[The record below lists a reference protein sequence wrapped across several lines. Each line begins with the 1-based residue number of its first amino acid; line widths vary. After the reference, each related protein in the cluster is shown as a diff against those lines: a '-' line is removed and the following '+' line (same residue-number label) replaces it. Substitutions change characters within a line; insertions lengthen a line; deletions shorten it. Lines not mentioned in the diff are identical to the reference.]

1 LALIFALSV
10 GALFAGAFAA
20 AAARPEAVV
29 RHARAV
35 LAALGAVSVFAAAAL
50 VVGEPPGLNL
60 RIDPSTEPMLPA
72 GDPAREVYRQAIADF
87 GEDEVYVIA
96 METEELF
103 RAETLEAL
111 RRATDRIARFPE
123 VRSVQSLTDVVSFR
137 YDSELESIEVADFID
152 EIPEQAEALATL
164 RARALSDPLYRRTL
178 ISDDGR
184 TAAINVTFRKMTDQQ
199 FIEDRLD
206 ERIREA
212 LDQEERPGIRFHV
225 AGRSHIKTRVYH
237 VMVGDMRLL
246 IPIALGVVALGL
258 FLVFGS
264 RRGVLLPLGIV
275 AGSTLWTFGAIA
287 WLDRPLTVLT
297 TLLAPM
303 LTAIGSVYGI
313 HALARYEEETARAG
327 GGGGGGG
334 GAEETPVVASPGGF
348 PSPTLLHLRLP
359 VLAAGFTTMIGFGA
373 LLLTDVPA
381 VFEVGAFSVL
391 GVASMTLLTLVG
403 FPAAL
408 ALLPL
413 RAPATAGAAHALPAR
428 IAVRLDR
435 LLEAVARR
443 VARHAG
449 IALAV
454 WSVVLAACVVAIP
467 RIEIDTD
474 YLSLFPEEAPIRR
487 EFETV
492 NRLLAGAIPLYV
504 ALRAEEPGAFREPAA
519 LRAVERIQTGAEGA
533 PGVSRTLSVVDT
545 VRVMNRTLAKDDP
558 DEERIPDTRG
568 AVAELLFFAP
578 KGHLDH
584 VINVNHSRANVL
596 VRTGAVG
603 TSAVRELEAKLAGEV
618 ARAGLPDGIRADVTG
633 NAILL
638 SRSADGIA
646 RSQPRTVA
654 LAALAIFALVALAF
668 RSLPLALVAMVPNLV
683 PVTIYFGILG
693 FGAAPLSLPTS
704 LIGSVALG
712 IAIDDTVHY
721 LVRYGRERRAG
732 LSPRAATLVCGRRV
746 GRPIAIT
753 SMMLIAGFLVVALS
767 GFATLQ
773 QFGLLSAATMAICLL
788 TDLLLLPALLIR
800 TRA

>member
-313 HALARYEEETARAG
+313 HALARGGGETAGGESAG
-327 GGGGGGG
+327 G
-334 GAEETPVVASPGGF
+334 APP
-348 PSPTLLHLRLP
+348 PTLLHLRLP

>member
-313 HALARYEEETARAG
+313 HALARYEKKTPPEAAAG
-327 GGGGGGG
+327 
-334 GAEETPVVASPGGF
+334 ELPP
-348 PSPTLLHLRLP
+348 PTLLHLRLP

>member
-103 RAETLEAL
+103 RVETLEAL

-313 HALARYEEETARAG
+313 HALARYEEETARAASA
-327 GGGGGGG
+327 G
-334 GAEETPVVASPGGF
+334 GAPL
-348 PSPTLLHLRLP
+348 PTLLHLRLP